1 MTWTSYVTLGRD
13 QTISSRQLNR
23 IITSYRNHVVDY
35 KYCTGIEQLILY
47 SAKMNWDDRIKFFRS
62 KLYFHT
68 FQSKEEQNDYKNS
81 LTIFDCTYILW
92 FQLVQKC
99 DFNKQKIWYI
109 RMMYN
114 IWSIIYLHLHY
125 SSSTCENKWKKSVKI
140 KLFFV
145 FLFLRKLKIY
155 SKGIAGYSIHI

>member
-13 QTISSRQLNR
+13 QTISSRRLNR

-68 FQSKEEQNDYKNS
+68 FQSKEEQKFTDNFWLYIHS
-81 LTIFDCTYILW
+81 LISTCSKILT
-92 FQLVQKC
+92 
-99 DFNKQKIWYI
+99 NKIWYI

-155 SKGIAGYSIHI
+155 SEGIAGYSIHI